1 MSEKFEK
8 SEIARNLIKIRKDNG
23 FTQSNVAEYLK
34 IKRSTYAYYER
45 NVYPPQDIIKKL
57 SQLYNIGMHELLYGK
72 PDPVEVNR
80 IKLSSAEINNDSI
93 LSFKNEHDFFG
104 PNAFDGTNLST
115 LTVKERKL
123 VAMFRLLPAQ
133 YRDRILRELEELT
146 DKLDWPNR
154 FLQQRLWLGAPQLF
168 CEDLILKLNY

>member
-1 MSEKFEK
+1 MYEKVEK
-8 SEIARNLIKIRKDNG
+8 TEIARNLIKIRKDNG

-57 SQLYNIGMHELLYGK
+57 SKLYNIGMHELLYGQ

-80 IKLSSAEINNDSI
+80 IKLSTVESNAGENV

-104 PNAFDGTNLST
+104 PNAFDGANLST

-146 DKLDWPNR
+146 DKLD
-154 FLQQRLWLGAPQLF
+154 
-168 CEDLILKLNY
+168 

>member
-45 NVYPPQDIIKKL
+45 NVYPPQHII
-57 SQLYNIGMHELLYGK
+57 
-72 PDPVEVNR
+72 
-80 IKLSSAEINNDSI
+80 NDSI

-146 DKLDWPNR
+146 DKLD
-154 FLQQRLWLGAPQLF
+154 
-168 CEDLILKLNY
+168 